1 MNLFCASSHKDMPI
15 RSLVI
20 AAVIGLLPAPVF
32 AQRGLLDHAEARVT
46 GGQFTEARG
55 LLQRWRR
62 ENPTAARTA
71 QEQQARYHLLA
82 ARLTTN
88 ADTAE
93 YNYLTVAVD
102 FPTSRVAPEALLRL
116 AQARYT
122 RGDTT
127 KATSYLQ
134 RLLSDYPESEF
145 RPMGAVWLSRLTAEG
160 QDAAVCEIFRTVSP
174 GTNPETLVYFKSEQ
188 KRVCGATVGAAR
200 PTPQRPR
207 VESSAAAPKAD
218 SAPPPRVENPSTD
231 NTSVGRVAIQIGAF
245 RELNG
250 ARGAQRQLENAGFRD
265 VRLVRVPGNQL
276 IRVRIGKYEN
286 RAGAASMLAR
296 LANANFSAVLV
307 TDANT
312 ETRVTN

>member
-1 MNLFCASSHKDMPI
+1 MRI
-15 RSLVI
+15 RLLVI
-20 AAVIGLLPAPVF
+20 AVVIAMLPAPLF
-32 AQRGLLDHAEARVT
+32 AQRGLLDHAEERIT
-46 GGQFTEARG
+46 GGRFTEARG

-82 ARLTTN
+82 ARITTN

-127 KATSYLQ
+127 QATSYLQ
-134 RLLSDYPESEF
+134 RLLSDYPESEY
-145 RPMGAVWLSRLTAEG
+145 RPIGAVWLSRLKAKG
-160 QDAAVCEIFRTVSP
+160 QDAAVCEVLRNVSP
-174 GTNPETLVYFKSEQ
+174 GTNPETIGYFKSEQ
-188 KRVCGATVGAAR
+188 KRVCGAAAAAAR

-218 SAPPPRVENPSTD
+218 SAPSPKVAA
-231 NTSVGRVAIQIGAF
+231 GRVGIQIGAF
-245 RELNG
+245 RELKG
-250 ARGAQRQLENAGFRD
+250 AHGVQRQLEDAGFRD

-286 RAGAASMLAR
+286 RAAAASMLAR

-307 TDANT
+307 TDANI

>member
-1 MNLFCASSHKDMPI
+1 MRTK
-15 RSLVI
+15 SLVI
-20 AAVIGLLPAPVF
+20 AAIVMLPAPVF
-32 AQRGLLDHAEARVT
+32 AQRGLLDHAEARIT
-46 GGQFTEARG
+46 GGQFSEARG

-82 ARLTTN
+82 ARLSTN

-102 FPTSRVAPEALLRL
+102 YPTSRFAPEALLRL
-116 AQARYT
+116 AQARHT

-127 KATSYLQ
+127 QATSYLQ
-134 RLLSDYPESEF
+134 RLLADYPESEF
-145 RPMGAVWLSRLTAEG
+145 RPMGAVWLSRLRAKG
-160 QDAAVCEIFRTVSP
+160 QDAAVCEVLRNVSP
-174 GTNPETLVYFKSEQ
+174 GTNPETIEYFKSEQ
-188 KRVCGATVGAAR
+188 KRVCGSTTASAR
-200 PTPQRPR
+200 PTPQRP
-207 VESSAAAPKAD
+207 VVQSPMPAPKLD
-218 SAPPPRVENPSTD
+218 SAPARNVENPPSEK
-231 NTSVGRVAIQIGAF
+231 TSAGRVAIQIGAF
-245 RELNG
+245 RELKG
-250 ARGAQRQLENAGFRD
+250 ARGVQSQLEDAGFRD

-307 TDANT
+307 TDANI

>member
-1 MNLFCASSHKDMPI
+1 MRI

-20 AAVIGLLPAPVF
+20 AAMIVMVPAPLL
-32 AQRGLLDHAEARVT
+32 AQRGLLDHAEARIT
-46 GGQFTEARG
+46 SGQFTEARG

-71 QEQQARYHLLA
+71 QEQQARYHLLV
-82 ARLTTN
+82 ARVTTN

-116 AQARYT
+116 AQARST

-127 KATSYLQ
+127 EAASYLQ
-134 RLLSDYPESEF
+134 RLLSDYPESEL
-145 RPMGAVWLSRLTAEG
+145 RPMGAVWLARLKAKG
-160 QDAAVCEIFRTVSP
+160 QDAAVCEVFRNVSQ
-174 GTNPETLVYFKSEQ
+174 GTNPETITYFKAEQ
-188 KRVCGATVGAAR
+188 KRVCGASTASASPV
-200 PTPQRPR
+200 PQRAATPSPAPSPREDATPAPR
-207 VESSAAAPKAD
+207 VD
-218 SAPPPRVENPSTD
+218 NPPSEQ
-231 NTSVGRVAIQIGAF
+231 TSVGRVAIQIGAF
-245 RELNG
+245 REVNG
-250 ARGAQRQLENAGFRD
+250 ARGMQRQLEEAGFRD

-286 RAGAASMLAR
+286 RAAAASMLAR

-312 ETRVTN
+312 ETRVMN